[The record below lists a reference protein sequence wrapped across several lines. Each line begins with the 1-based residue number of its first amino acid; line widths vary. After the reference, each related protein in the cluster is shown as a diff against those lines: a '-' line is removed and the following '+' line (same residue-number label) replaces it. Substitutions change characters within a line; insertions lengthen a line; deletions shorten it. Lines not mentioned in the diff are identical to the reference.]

1 MPIKIGL
8 GAAKAE
14 AKILSAARAV
24 RGEVNLVLFAPP
36 GTADSFGDEVT
47 VIEAGEPEAAVVEA
61 LYTGRID
68 AAVRGTLPA
77 STTLKVLKRAAG
89 VDRLERIALLETPDG
104 HLFFLAPVGVDEG
117 WTVEQKVRFASAG
130 RDIAR
135 RFGLPEGVAIL
146 SGGRLGDVGR
156 HPAVDRTMA
165 DAELVARLS
174 GAEHI
179 EILVEEVPG
188 RYGLVIAPD
197 GITGNL
203 IFRTLALLGGGR
215 GHGAPVVNIDRI
227 FVDTSRASADYTNAI
242 MLAKSLVLPEKP

>member
-47 VIEAGEPEAAVVEA
+47 VIEAGEPEAAIVEA

-77 STTLKVLKRAAG
+77 STTLKALKRAAG

-174 GAEHI
+174 GA
-179 EILVEEVPG
+179 
-188 RYGLVIAPD
+188 
-197 GITGNL
+197 
-203 IFRTLALLGGGR
+203 
-215 GHGAPVVNIDRI
+215 
-227 FVDTSRASADYTNAI
+227 
-242 MLAKSLVLPEKP
+242 